1 MDTQYRFSKYTSIIT
16 RECKGYYDRALKQF
30 GIGSG
35 QQFFLINIYENPGIN
50 LADIAHNGG
59 FDKSTI
65 TRSVKK
71 LQKLDCIR
79 IEGDEADGRRRHA
92 FVTEKGL
99 PVVKRIY
106 EVKDEINQKLC
117 KGLTD
122 EEIEMVSRLIIK
134 VAENAAIYLNE

>member
-1 MDTQYRFSKYTSIIT
+1 MDPQYRFSKYTSIIT

-50 LADIAHNGG
+50 LADLSHKGG

-71 LQKLDCIR
+71 LQKLDYIR
-79 IEGDEADGRRRHA
+79 IEDDETDGRRRHA
-92 FVTEKGL
+92 FVTDKGF

-106 EVKDEINQKLC
+106 EVKEEINDKLV
-117 KGLTD
+117 KGLS
-122 EEIEMVSRLIIK
+122 ENEIEIVSRLMIK
-134 VAENAAIYLNE
+134 IAENAARYLNE

>member
-1 MDTQYRFSKYTSIIT
+1 MDPQYRFSKYSSIIT
-16 RECKGYYDRALKQF
+16 RQCKAYYDRELKPF

-35 QQFFLINIYENPGIN
+35 QQFFLIIISENPGIN
-50 LADIAHNGG
+50 LADLANRGG

-71 LQKLDCIR
+71 LQKLEYIR
-79 IEGDEADGRRRHA
+79 IEDDQTDGRRRHA

-99 PVVKRIY
+99 PVVNYIYKLKEQINKRL
-106 EVKDEINQKLC
+106 V

-122 EEIEMVSRLIIK
+122 SEIETVSRLMTK
-134 VAENAAIYLNE
+134 VADNAARYLNE